1 MAKIEGEAAERGAR
15 GGRSGGD
22 SPEGDDSLETIG
34 REVPEHGTVARI
46 GGGDSLEHGTVE
58 TIGGKA
64 SEKGD
69 QAAER
74 TGGGGDEVPECEST
88 EERIE
93 AEAEDQAEGQAN
105 EGSGDHV
112 LEGVSSPEFGTV
124 EESSETDSAE
134 GLVATEEDSLGETGL
149 EGDSPEGAPVDKGPE
164 SNLIERAV
172 GGGVPDWCDWVEIDV
187 PEDGGEAAGDVD
199 AEAAAGEIVHSATVR
214 RSAPRPPW

>member
-1 MAKIEGEAAERGAR
+1 MARIEDEAAERGAR

-74 TGGGGDEVPECEST
+74 TGDCGDEVPECEST

-93 AEAEDQAEGQAN
+93 AEAEDQAEGAAGS

-164 SNLIERAV
+164 SSSIESAV
-172 GGGVPDWCDWVEIDV
+172 GGGVPECNEAGAVAVVVDDAVEID
-187 PEDGGEAAGDVD
+187 
-199 AEAAAGEIVHSATVR
+199 HSTTVR